1 MGNLIGTGSPLEI
14 LALWRLN
21 FLSGDDMADVCML
34 WLEHDLDGG
43 DPDIAAFAGQRGLVR
58 EAVAPAFERIL
69 NGLTGRTM
77 ERDEAILR
85 ALRLHLDAALKD
97 DNLRRGVQLVIHRF
111 RDLSDR
117 RLVHNPRRT
126 QDRPNEI
133 FAEQN
138 LGLEYIYGGF
148 YAFDDV
154 LQLSATRRSIAERE
168 LLVELRQ
175 SVQELHDFLS
185 EALDA

>member
-21 FLSGDDMADVCML
+21 FLSGDDVADVCML

-43 DPDIAAFAGQRGLVR
+43 DPDIAAFAGQRGLDR
-58 EAVAPAFERIL
+58 WAIAPTFERIL
-69 NGLTGRTM
+69 NGLAGRIM
-77 ERDEAILR
+77 ERDEAIMR
-85 ALRLHLDAALKD
+85 ALRLHLGAALKGD
-97 DNLRRGVQLVIHRF
+97 DLRKGVQLVIDRF

-126 QDRPNEI
+126 QDRPDEI

-138 LGLEYIYGGF
+138 LGLEYIYGEF

-154 LQLSATRRSIAERE
+154 SHLSARRRSIVERK
-168 LLVELRQ
+168 LLVALRQ
-175 SVQELHDFLS
+175 SVQELHDFLT
-185 EALDA
+185 ETLNG